1 MKLSFLLGVS
11 LFQKMLQN
19 LPVSVAVDAEDPSS
33 TDMIVPTI
41 YIIHTEKCERHCHQN
56 DHLMKVRQC
65 LTFRSVSFR
74 ENLTLTFFCV

>member
-41 YIIHTEKCERHCHQN
+41 YIKHTEKCERHCHQN
-56 DHLMKVRQC
+56 DHLMNSLGKSGHSYHEGRK
-65 LTFRSVSFR
+65 
-74 ENLTLTFFCV
+74 